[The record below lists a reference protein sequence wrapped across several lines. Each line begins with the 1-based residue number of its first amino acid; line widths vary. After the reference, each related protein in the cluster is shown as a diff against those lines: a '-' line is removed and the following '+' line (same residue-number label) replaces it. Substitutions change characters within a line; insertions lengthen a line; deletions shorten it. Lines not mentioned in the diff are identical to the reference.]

1 MQAVSVGDS
10 SYSLGRRSRSSRSR
24 AFHLLCRATL
34 GLSLFGS
41 PVSAQ
46 QQHQFQQPAAQH
58 SQQHI
63 QSQHRAE
70 FAPTNVN
77 VQSGMPPVRTVQYS
91 LEQQD
96 VSGQVDAVHSPNV
109 DRFLKPQYKLEL
121 ERRHSQLVITNRNI
135 RRIAVTDPTIVN
147 YVPYTPKE
155 LSVVG
160 LELGKTDLTLWFED
174 DPNPAIYEVTVVR
187 DSSLEEQ
194 RTIDFGRLERRLT
207 ELFPNSRVHLI
218 PIGAQVIVQGQAYDS
233 EEAQHILQIVRTEV
247 FRSAGQFGDDDD
259 NNLSLVNGGA
269 GLNNGNLGQN
279 GNQGFRDIIVNRMT
293 VPGEFNV
300 KMRVTVAELNRS
312 ALRDAGLSWNVLF
325 NDARHS
331 VGGSLGGAPGTT
343 LSGIFE
349 NGEIAVFLKW
359 LQSNGTVT
367 LLAEPTLVTLSGTTA
382 SILGGGEFA
391 VPTVIGLGGGQTT
404 TFRGFGTSLLVTPTV
419 MDRDNIRLQVVP
431 EFSEL
436 NADNSVNGIPGT
448 NVKRVMTQVELR
460 EGQTF
465 AIGGLI
471 SRQTLT
477 EVSRIPLLGDIP
489 YIGPALFHSKTASEV
504 ETELLVLVQPEIV
517 RPMEPDEVPPLPNY
531 YVTHPNDYDL
541 WKYARTEG
549 NPDTQVYQVPP
560 YGTGATYGVPQGYS
574 LFNPPVNHGGFVPGQ
589 NSQPMMGGPQ
599 PSGQNWQQP
608 PMPQPDYQIPQGGG
622 IPQGHSYPVNP
633 APPVQH
639 YQAPAAAVPATPL
652 PPVPQPYPAQSQNGQ
667 QAPKSTMRTRMAS
680 VFKRDAD
687 PAKQPVR
694 TTGWT
699 RGK

>member
-1 MQAVSVGDS
+1 MPAVSIGDS

-46 QQHQFQQPAAQH
+46 QPPYQ
-58 SQQHI
+58 QQHI

-70 FAPTNVN
+70 FAPTNTN
-77 VQSGMPPVRTVQYS
+77 AQSGIPPVRTVQYS

-155 LSVVG
+155 LSIVG

-174 DPNPAIYEVTVVR
+174 DPNPANYEVTVVR
-187 DSSLEEQ
+187 DSRLEEE

-247 FRSAGQFGDDDD
+247 FRSAGQFGDDD
-259 NNLSLVNGGA
+259 NNDLSLVNGGA

-560 YGTGATYGVPQGYS
+560 YGSGATYGVPQGYS

-589 NSQPMMGGPQ
+589 NAQPMLGGPQ

-622 IPQGHSYPVNP
+622 VPQGHSYPVNP
-633 APPVQH
+633 VPPVQH
-639 YQAPAAAVPATPL
+639 YQAPPAAVPATPL

-667 QAPKSTMRTRMAS
+667 SAPKTTVMTRMAS